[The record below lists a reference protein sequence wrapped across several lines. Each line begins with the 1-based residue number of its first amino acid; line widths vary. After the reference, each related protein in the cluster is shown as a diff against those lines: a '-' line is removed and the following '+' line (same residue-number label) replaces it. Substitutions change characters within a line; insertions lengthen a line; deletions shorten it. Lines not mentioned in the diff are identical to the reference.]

1 MKMFGNLF
9 RRNASQKLS
18 ALLLIFGFIWG
29 LVLLHFTFQ
38 QPKHQNSAEL
48 REQILELSK
57 RYVRALAEENQNAID
72 GPHGAS
78 MAGYA
83 DLKRTIA
90 VLLDDILQRL
100 GKLENKV
107 DDMIASRL
115 TNNTNSTNSNS
126 MSAGASKQ
134 MNNQE
139 FSDLCALTSLDG
151 FPYCEGKIK
160 WLKDMWKS
168 ESCYANYGVNGS
180 TCSFIKYL
188 SEVESFCP
196 LLPERIKMI
205 AAAISLKPKAKI
217 LTSLD
222 GLLAVLAEHEELVW
236 IKLRIE
242 RMKEKWITAVKALA
256 KKHNLENRPQKKI
269 LLHLGLLTVESG
281 FKIAENVF
289 KGGPLG
295 ELVQWS
301 DLITSVYLLGH
312 NIILS
317 TSVDELKRYLSI
329 VTGNKDGCPI
339 RGDKLLDLIYIDI
352 VGLKQLKSVLGSSFT
367 HYSCLLRVLDSFG
380 TEPEF
385 NHAEYSKLKNHG
397 SPWGKLNLIPKQ
409 FCNMFPHT
417 PDNSFLGF
425 VVEEYFNENH
435 AALLNNISRTNKAL
449 VYGKLADYW
458 KDKIPFL
465 DIVGKYAE
473 IHGTFHEKH
482 NVPLPNYIINH
493 GILSS
498 HNLQLLLR
506 EIKVFVGLGFP
517 YEGPAPLEAIANGCI
532 FLNLRF
538 QPPKSRKNTLF
549 FQGKPTFRE
558 LSSQHPYAEMYI
570 GKPHVWTV
578 NIENSSEVEEAL
590 RQMMKQEVKPHLP
603 YEFTCEGMLERL
615 NVFIEKQDFCLQRE
629 IWPPINALIV
639 KMAKPSQ
646 SCVEVCQKEQL
657 ICEPA
662 FFYHLNKV
670 TELKRYEIK
679 CKTSKK
685 EHDIYLPAFNP
696 QNQMCLLQSDYL
708 LFSCAGS
715 HELYN
720 RICPC
725 RDYVKGQVAFC
736 QACVEGKEH
745 N

>member
-1 MKMFGNLF
+1 MFGSLF
-9 RRNASQKLS
+9 KRNASQKLS

-29 LVLLHFTFQ
+29 LVLLRYTFQ

-57 RYVRALAEENQNAID
+57 RYVRALAEENQNTID

-100 GKLENKV
+100 RKLENKV
-107 DDMIASRL
+107 DDMISSSL
-115 TNNTNSTNSNS
+115 TNNTNSTNNNS

-134 MNNQE
+134 MNEQE
-139 FSDLCALTSLDG
+139 FSALCGLTSIDG
-151 FPYCEGKIK
+151 FPHCEAKVK
-160 WLKDMWKS
+160 WMNEMWKS
-168 ESCYANYGVNGS
+168 EPCYASYGVNGS
-180 TCSFIKYL
+180 LCSFIKYL
-188 SEVESFCP
+188 SEVENFCP
-196 LLPERIKMI
+196 MLPERKLKI
-205 AAAISLKPKAKI
+205 AAASALKPKAKI

-222 GLLAVLAEHEELVW
+222 SLLAILAEHEALLW

-242 RMKEKWITAVKALA
+242 RMKEQWITAMKALA
-256 KKHNLENRPQKKI
+256 KKHNLENRPQKKV
-269 LLHLGLLTVESG
+269 LLHLGLLTKESG

-301 DLITSVYLLGH
+301 DLIASVYLLGH
-312 NIILS
+312 SIIIS
-317 TSVDELKRYLSI
+317 TSVDELKRHLS
-329 VTGNKDGCPI
+329 VLTGNKDGCPI
-339 RGDKLLDLIYIDI
+339 RGEKLLDLIYVDI
-352 VGLKQLKSVLGSSFT
+352 VGLKQLNSVLGASFT
-367 HYSCLLRVLDSFG
+367 HYRCLLRVLDSFG

-385 NHAEYSKLKNHG
+385 NHAEYVKKKNHG

-409 FCNMFPHT
+409 FYNMFPHT

-435 AALLNNISRTNKAL
+435 TALLNKITRTNKAL

-465 DIVGKYAE
+465 DIVRKYAE
-473 IHGTFHEKH
+473 IHGTFHEEH
-482 NVPLPNYIINH
+482 NVALPKYIINH
-493 GILSS
+493 GILNG
-498 HNLQLLLR
+498 HDLQLLLR
-506 EIKVFVGLGFP
+506 KTKVFVGLGFP

-532 FLNLRF
+532 FLNVNF
-538 QPPKSRKNTLF
+538 NPPKNRKNTKF

-558 LSSQHPYAEMYI
+558 LSSQHPYAELYI

-578 NIENSSEVEEAL
+578 DIENTSNVEEAL
-590 RQMMKQEVKPHLP
+590 RQIMMQKVEPYLP

-629 IWPPINALIV
+629 IWPPISALIV

-646 SCVEVCQKEQL
+646 SCVEICQKEQL

-670 TELKRYEIK
+670 AELKRIIHSPM
-679 CKTSKK
+679 KTLVSA
-685 EHDIYLPAFNP
+685 DTGTWSN
-696 QNQMCLLQSDYL
+696 NQS
-708 LFSCAGS
+708 AGGTQWVEQQLWRENNGQHFRS
-715 HELYN
+715 
-720 RICPC
+720 RPC
-725 RDYVKGQVAFC
+725 IRTKWCRFYRKIA
-736 QACVEGKEH
+736 

>member
-1 MKMFGNLF
+1 MFGSLF

-18 ALLLIFGFIWG
+18 ALLLVFGFIWG
-29 LVLLHFTFQ
+29 LVLLRYTFQ
-38 QPKHQNSAEL
+38 QPKRQNSAEL

-57 RYVRALAEENQNAID
+57 RYVRALAEENQNAVD
-72 GPHGAS
+72 GPRGAS

-107 DDMIASRL
+107 DDMIPSSV
-115 TNNTNSTNSNS
+115 TDTTNSTSSNS
-126 MSAGASKQ
+126 APAGGSKQ
-134 MNNQE
+134 ISQQE
-139 FSDLCALTSLDG
+139 FTSLCGLTSIDG
-151 FPYCEGKIK
+151 FPHCQGKVK
-160 WLKDMWKS
+160 WMKEMWKS
-168 ESCYANYGVNGS
+168 EPCYASYGVNGS
-180 TCSFIKYL
+180 ICSFILYL
-188 SEVESFCP
+188 SEVENFCP
-196 LLPERIKMI
+196 MLPERIKNV
-205 AAAISLKPKAKI
+205 AAANVLKPKAKI
-217 LTSLD
+217 LSSLD
-222 GLLAVLAEHEELVW
+222 GLLATLAEREELLW

-242 RMKEKWITAVKALA
+242 RMNEKWIAAVKALA
-256 KKHNLENRPQKKI
+256 KKYNLQDRPQKKI
-269 LLHLGLLTVESG
+269 LLHLGLLTKESG

-312 NIILS
+312 NITVS
-317 TSVDELKRYLSI
+317 TSIDQLKGHLSI
-329 VTGNKDGCPI
+329 LTGNKDGCPI
-339 RGDKLLDLIYIDI
+339 RGEKLLDLIYIDI
-352 VGLKQLKSVLGSSFT
+352 VGLKQLGSVLGTSFT
-367 HYSCLLRVLDSFG
+367 HYRCLLRVLDSFG

-385 NHAEYSKLKNHG
+385 NHAEYTKKKNYG

-409 FCNMFPHT
+409 FYNMFPHT

-425 VVEEYFNENH
+425 VVEEYFHKNH
-435 AALLNNISRTNKAL
+435 SAFLNKISRTNKAL

-465 DIVGKYAE
+465 DIVRKYAE
-473 IHGTFHEKH
+473 LHGTFHEDYK
-482 NVPLPNYIINH
+482 VVLPKYVINH
-493 GILSS
+493 GILSG
-498 HNLQLLLR
+498 HDLQLLLR
-506 EIKVFVGLGFP
+506 ETKVFVGLGFP

-532 FLNLRF
+532 FLNVKF
-538 QPPKSRKNTLF
+538 NPPKNRKNTQF

-558 LSSQHPYAEMYI
+558 LSSQHPYAETYI

-578 NIENSSEVEEAL
+578 DIDNLSLVEELL
-590 RQMMKQEVKPHLP
+590 RQIMNQKVEPYLP
-603 YEFTCEGMLERL
+603 YEFTCEGLLERL

-629 IWPPINALIV
+629 IWPPISALRV
-639 KMAKPSQ
+639 KVAKPSQ

-670 TELKRYEIK
+670 AELQRYKII
-679 CKTSKK
+679 CSTSKK
-685 EHDIYLPAFNP
+685 ESDLYLPAYNP
-696 QNQMCLLQSDYL
+696 ENQLCLLQSDYL

-715 HELYN
+715 HEYYN

-736 QACVEGKEH
+736 QGCLESKMD